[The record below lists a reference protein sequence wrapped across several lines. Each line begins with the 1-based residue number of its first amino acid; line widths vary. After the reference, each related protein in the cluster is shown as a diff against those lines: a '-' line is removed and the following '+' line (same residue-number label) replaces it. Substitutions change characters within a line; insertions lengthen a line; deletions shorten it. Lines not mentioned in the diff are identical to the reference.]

1 MDKGEPGDR
10 QYAEIPNAQTAMAA
24 VEEALADHNAT
35 SKRPMPLAMFLF
47 ALEHV
52 SRISRLM
59 KQPGGHMLL
68 VGVGG
73 SGRQS
78 LARLAAYMAG
88 LEVFQVGGNTDDGR
102 AECCCSIVQDVYALC
117 YSCWHPDAPKTPHAY
132 VNWEESCMC
141 SSYYVLLYCAAGRD

>member
-1 MDKGEPGDR
+1 MLGCAGAILLSVCIARCFFGDFMDKAAPGER
-10 QYAEIPNAQTAMAA
+10 RYAEIPDVTAALSA
-24 VEEALADHNAT
+24 IEEALADHNAT

-78 LARLAAYMAG
+78 LARLAAFMSG
-88 LEVFQVGGNTDDGR
+88 LEVFQVIQFPLFRCICVKVSDLTLTLTL
-102 AECCCSIVQDVYALC
+102 CSQAGIF
-117 YSCWHPDAPKTPHAY
+117 
-132 VNWEESCMC
+132 
-141 SSYYVLLYCAAGRD
+141 AACI

>member
-1 MDKGEPGDR
+1 MDKGEPGER
-10 QYAEIPNAQTAMAA
+10 KYAEIPNAQTALSA
-24 VEEALADHNAT
+24 VEEALTDYNAT

-88 LEVFQVGGNTDDGR
+88 LEVFQVG
-102 AECCCSIVQDVYALC
+102 ASAQKQAWLHLAV
-117 YSCWHPDAPKTPHAY
+117 
-132 VNWEESCMC
+132 
-141 SSYYVLLYCAAGRD
+141 

>member
-1 MDKGEPGDR
+1 MDKAEPGER
-10 QYAEIPNAQTAMAA
+10 QYAEVQNVHAALSA
-24 VEEALADHNAT
+24 VEESLADHNAT
-35 SKRPMPLAMFLF
+35 SKRPMPLAIFLF

-78 LARLAAYMAG
+78 LAKLAAFMAG
-88 LEVFQVGGNTDDGR
+88 LEVFQVSWQNCTKG
-102 AECCCSIVQDVYALC
+102 AEAGPFCFTAYTCVAMLRVQWVAISQTVQTNKC
-117 YSCWHPDAPKTPHAY
+117 TAVHAD
-132 VNWEESCMC
+132 SCMC
-141 SSYYVLLYCAAGRD
+141 L